1 MDIREIGRRAAA
13 EKAYLGALPAE
24 EKNRLLYLAAD
35 RLVRKSDAILA
46 ANEED
51 IALAAAEGMSCAM
64 QDRLRLTKE
73 RIDGIAEGIRAVAKI
88 PDPVGEKEFMSE
100 RPNGLKI
107 YKVRVP
113 LGVIAVIYEARP
125 NVTADV
131 FALCFKT
138 GNAAILRG
146 GHEALRTNIAVV
158 ETLREALTEGGSHPD
173 AVQLLTDTSRETAA
187 ALMHLR
193 EYVDVLIPRGSAG
206 LIRAV
211 LRESTV
217 PVIETGAGNCHLYV
231 DESADLPMAVKI
243 LVNAKTQRISVCNAC
258 ESLVVHRGILPDFLP
273 AAYEA
278 LKPWNV
284 RFHADEE
291 ALPYLPGAEAATEED
306 FGREYLDYEISVKTV
321 GSVEEAA
328 EHINRYSTS
337 HSETIVTEDAGHA
350 ETFLRAVDSACVYVN
365 ASTRFT
371 DGFEF
376 GFGAEIGISTQKLHA
391 RGPMGLF
398 ALTSVKY
405 EIYGNGQVRQ

>member
-51 IALAAAEGMSCAM
+51 IVLAAAEGMSPAM

-158 ETLREALTEGGSHPD
+158 ETLREALAEGGSHPD

-284 RFHADEE
+284 RFHADAE

-321 GSVEEAA
+321 GSVEEAV

>member
-51 IALAAAEGMSCAM
+51 IALAAAEGMSPAM

-73 RIDGIAEGIRAVAKI
+73 RIDGIAEGIRAVAKL

-158 ETLREALTEGGSHPD
+158 ETLREALAEGGSHPD

-258 ESLVVHRGILPDFLP
+258 ESLVVHRGILPEFLP

-284 RFHADEE
+284 RFHADAE

-321 GSVEEAA
+321 GSVEEAV
-328 EHINRYSTS
+328 EHINRYSTA

>member
-1 MDIREIGRRAAA
+1 
-13 EKAYLGALPAE
+13 PAE

-51 IALAAAEGMSCAM
+51 IVLAAAEGMSPAM

-73 RIDGIAEGIRAVAKI
+73 RIDGIAEGIRAVAKL

-158 ETLREALTEGGSHPD
+158 DTLREALAEGGSHPD

-258 ESLVVHRGILPDFLP
+258 ESLVVHRGILPEFLP

-284 RFHADEE
+284 RFHADAE

-321 GSVEEAA
+321 GSVEEAV

>member
-51 IALAAAEGMSCAM
+51 IVLAAAEGMSPAM

-73 RIDGIAEGIRAVAKI
+73 RIDGIAEGIRAVAKL

-158 ETLREALTEGGSHPD
+158 ETLREALAEGGSHPD

-258 ESLVVHRGILPDFLP
+258 ESLVVHRGILPEFLP

-284 RFHADEE
+284 RFHADAE

-328 EHINRYSTS
+328 EHINRYSTA